1 MNEQGPS
8 PAELAAIEKAEKA
21 KAERPE
27 TGTDHG
33 DQSPDAAALITD
45 EEKRQLEVRD
55 QALQEKKRGEAVAIT
70 EQLEAGETAD
80 QRVATGPTN
89 KVYLGGSGN
98 PKLKLAAAV
107 GLGGLAMF
115 VGWGIKKTGHGIDKA
130 GHWLNSKIDGWI
142 KKGKEDAQINLFGL
156 KINPAKWGGAV
167 IDLGGKIMNWG
178 LKKVNVDLSTTLG
191 QDEAKAN
198 QTLPKKGGKKK

>member
-8 PAELAAIEKAEKA
+8 PAELVAIEQAEKA

-27 TGTDHG
+27 TGTDHWYQ
-33 DQSPDAAALITD
+33 DPDVLTTMTD
-45 EEKRQLEVRD
+45 EEKRQHEIQD
-55 QALQEKKRGEAVAIT
+55 EAQKEKARVEAIAAA
-70 EQLEAGETAD
+70 ERAEAGQTAD
-80 QRVATGPTN
+80 QRVATGPVN
-89 KVYLGGSGN
+89 KVYLGKGH
-98 PKLKLAAAV
+98 PKLKLAGAV
-107 GLGGLAMF
+107 GLGSLAMF
-115 VGWGIKKTGHGIDKA
+115 GGWAIKKTAHGIDKV

-156 KINPAKWGGAV
+156 KLNPAKWVGSV
-167 IDLGGKIMNWG
+167 LDLGGKMVNWG

-198 QTLPKKGGKKK
+198 QKLPNKDGKKK

>member
-8 PAELAAIEKAEKA
+8 PAELAAIEQAEKA

-27 TGTDHG
+27 TGTDHEHQG
-33 DQSPDAAALITD
+33 LDVAAIMSD
-45 EEKRQLEVRD
+45 EEKRQREIAD
-55 QALQEKKRGEAVAIT
+55 DAQEEKARVDAIAAA
-70 EQLEAGETAD
+70 QRFEAGQTAD
-80 QRVATGPTN
+80 QRGVTGLTN
-89 KVYLGGSGN
+89 KVYLGKGHPN
-98 PKLKLAAAV
+98 LRLAGAV
-107 GLGGLAMF
+107 GVGGLAIL
-115 VGWGIKKTGHGIDKA
+115 VGWGIKKTGHGIDKV
-130 GHWLNSKIDGWI
+130 GHWLNGKIDGWI

-198 QTLPKKGGKKK
+198 QKLPNKGGKKK